1 MAALRK
7 TNWIWVDGE
16 FKPWDEARV
25 HILTHALHYGTGVF
39 EGIRAYASNGKMYVF
54 RLKEHIERLF
64 KSAKIY
70 FMDIPYTVDE
80 ICRVIIELIMIND
93 VREDCYIRPIV
104 FRGYG
109 YIGLNPL
116 NNPIQVAIAVFPFG
130 KYLSSGG
137 VRCCVSSW
145 RRIPGYSLPP
155 QAKACGNYINSV
167 LAKIE
172 ALKSGYDEA
181 ILLDNNGYVSE
192 GSGENLFIVKDREL
206 YTPPIYSDILEGVT
220 RASVMEIASDLGY
233 TVHERPIAR
242 VELYTCDEAFLTGT
256 AAEITPI
263 LEIDGRRVGGG
274 GEGPVTEHIR
284 RIFEE
289 TVRGKFSKYTKWLTE
304 VSIRKLS
311 DL

>member
-1 MAALRK
+1 MAALKK
-7 TNWIWVDGE
+7 TSWIWIDGE
-16 FKPWDEARV
+16 FKPWDEAKIHV
-25 HILTHALHYGTGVF
+25 LTHALHYGTGVF
-39 EGIRAYASNGKMYVF
+39 EGIRAYMSDGKIYVF

-70 FMDIPYTVDE
+70 FMDIPYTIEE
-80 ICRVIIELIMIND
+80 ICRIVIELIRVND

-181 ILLDNNGYVSE
+181 ILLDDKGYVSE
-192 GSGENLFIVKDREL
+192 GSGENLFIVKDGKL
-206 YTPPIYSDILEGVT
+206 YTPPIYSDILEGIT
-220 RASVMEIASDLGY
+220 RASIIEIASDLGY
-233 TVHERPIAR
+233 EVYERPIAR
-242 VELYTCDEAFLTGT
+242 VELYTCDEAFFTGT

-263 LEIDGRRVGGG
+263 LEIDGRKIGDGE
-274 GEGPVTEHIR
+274 EGPITKRIR
-284 RIFEE
+284 CMFEE
-289 TVRGKFSKYTKWLTE
+289 AVRGKLPSYMKWLTE
-304 VSIRKLS
+304 VSI
-311 DL
+311 